1 MVHSP
6 NVPVSSLPSAEGP
19 RDTPPSASSPASL
32 VPAPVEVAGVSAP
45 LAADSPAFLPTRIP
59 SLGSQAARGQVT
71 REACEH
77 ETQASEGLKLNR
89 GAQQGAPPPALPS
102 SPSLLECLCAFSVP
116 RGLSGS
122 RSKAVSKAPAST
134 ERSPIVGETKQMN
147 TSTHTGR

>member
-1 MVHSP
+1 MF
-6 NVPVSSLPSAEGP
+6 AEFP
-19 RDTPPSASSPASL
+19 HPLSASQDSLKTNLKGTHDMSTSPASL

-89 GAQQGAPPPALPS
+89 GAQQGAPPPPCPLLLPS
-102 SPSLLECLCAFSVP
+102 SNASVHFLCPGVCQEAGAKQSAKPLLPQSAHPSWE
-116 RGLSGS
+116 RQS
-122 RSKAVSKAPAST
+122 R
-134 ERSPIVGETKQMN
+134 
-147 TSTHTGR
+147 